1 MFFFALVSIHAAL
14 FSFANSCASVGSIC
28 RLEIKVAI
36 ATLQAHES
44 GDILLLQVRFRPDDH
59 TWNVLDPTEV
69 EYAVIQD
76 FDHIK

>member
-1 MFFFALVSIHAAL
+1 
-14 FSFANSCASVGSIC
+14 
-28 RLEIKVAI
+28 
-36 ATLQAHES
+36 
-44 GDILLLQVRFRPDDH
+44 LLQVRFRPDDH